1 VVDNLVSNGI
11 KFTPKGGTVNVR
23 VIGAGD
29 HAVLEVSDSGIGIPD
44 AEQAALFE
52 RFFRTSNAV
61 ERRIPG
67 TGLGLYI
74 VKSLVEAHGGVI
86 TLRSAAGEGTTFRVE
101 LPAAGSR
108 PES

>member
-1 VVDNLVSNGI
+1 MRIFG
-11 KFTPKGGTVNVR
+11 KEE
-23 VIGAGD
+23 
-29 HAVLEVSDSGIGIPD
+29 HAILEVSDSGIGIPD

-74 VKSLVEAHGGVI
+74 VKSLIEAHGGVI
-86 TLRSAAGEGTTFRVE
+86 TLRSSAGEGTTFRVE
-101 LPAAGSR
+101 LPAATQPASGR
-108 PES
+108 